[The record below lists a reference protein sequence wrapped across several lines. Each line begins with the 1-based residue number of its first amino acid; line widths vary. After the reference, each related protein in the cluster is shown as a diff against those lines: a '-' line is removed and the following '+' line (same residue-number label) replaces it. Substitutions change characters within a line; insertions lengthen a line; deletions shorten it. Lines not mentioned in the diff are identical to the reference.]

1 MDLKSILTSQ
11 AIRFYEAA
19 EPVAERRSPVPLI
32 REIQDRYGFVQV
44 PLTVAD
50 LDFSKGVTFLRGYFK
65 GSIIDKLQV
74 YENGVLCEG
83 TIDNSIADE
92 FLGEVLDWAAS
103 EHGIP
108 LRQTGVKAFI
118 SQLEVIATADL
129 GRVFPKLNAIGSLL
143 AEALKSYGQPVSDYT
158 VSGIKLHYDSA
169 NTPVPRPPEF
179 IFERR
184 AGQQYST
191 NEFFSSAPLRTKDH
205 MYILNELE
213 KLVERQ
219 R

>member
-83 TIDNSIADE
+83 IRPRA
-92 FLGEVLDWAAS
+92 
-103 EHGIP
+103 
-108 LRQTGVKAFI
+108 
-118 SQLEVIATADL
+118 
-129 GRVFPKLNAIGSLL
+129 
-143 AEALKSYGQPVSDYT
+143 PVC
-158 VSGIKLHYDSA
+158 VSG
-169 NTPVPRPPEF
+169 
-179 IFERR
+179 
-184 AGQQYST
+184 
-191 NEFFSSAPLRTKDH
+191 LR
-205 MYILNELE
+205 IS
-213 KLVERQ
+213 RC
-219 R
+219 